1 MKQFSNRFGSTAE
14 ERAEQDIT
22 YRRQYETTM
31 SEWLCVE
38 AIVRQRDREATA
50 ASIARL
56 TASSGKKAEVVEP
69 EVCSIYFLILF
80 CFVKNGRLDTNIFC
94 N

>member
-1 MKQFSNRFGSTAE
+1 MFHRFGSTAE
-14 ERAEQDIT
+14 ERAEQDAAC
-22 YRRQYETTM
+22 RRQYETTM

-56 TASSGKKAEVVEP
+56 TEASGKLKPTDNNDTSEVR
-69 EVCSIYFLILF
+69 C
-80 CFVKNGRLDTNIFC
+80 NIRYGC
-94 N
+94 LENV

>member
-1 MKQFSNRFGSTAE
+1 MHLLFYRFGSTAE
-14 ERAEQDIT
+14 ERSEQDST
-22 YRRQYETTM
+22 CRRQYETTI

-56 TASSGKKAEVVEP
+56 TEASGKLKPSDASPSDVSLCEN
-69 EVCSIYFLILF
+69 YYL
-80 CFVKNGRLDTNIFC
+80 
-94 N
+94 

>member
-1 MKQFSNRFGSTAE
+1 M
-14 ERAEQDIT
+14 EQDVA

-56 TASSGKKAEVVEP
+56 TESSGKPRTEIEEPNEVGT
-69 EVCSIYFLILF
+69 
-80 CFVKNGRLDTNIFC
+80 VKIHFSYSSPKNDANM
-94 N
+94 